1 MKLHAMKLVTIV
13 CEALARTPVTQLLH
27 EVGAHGFTLFPVEGM
42 GAQGSRV
49 ADIEEFGNIQIEVVL
64 PPEPAMQLLERLESE
79 FFADFAMIAY
89 SSDIEVIRTA
99 KF

>member
-1 MKLHAMKLVTIV
+1 MKLHSMKLVTIV
-13 CEALARTPVTQLLH
+13 CEALARTSVTEMLH
-27 EVGAHGFTLFPVEGM
+27 EVGAHGYTLFPVEGV

-64 PPEPAMQLLERLESE
+64 PPEPALQLLERLERD
-79 FFADFAMIAY
+79 FFSRFAMITF
-89 SSDIEVIRTA
+89 STDIEVIRSK

>member
-13 CEALARTPVTQLLH
+13 CEALARTAVTQLLH

-49 ADIEEFGNIQIEVVL
+49 ADIEEFANIQIEVVL
-64 PPEPAMQLLERLESE
+64 PPEPAMHLLERLESE
-79 FFADFAMIAY
+79 FFARFAMIAY
-89 SSDIEVIRTA
+89 SSDIEVIRSA

>member
-1 MKLHAMKLVTIV
+1 MKLHSMKLVTIV
-13 CEALARTPVTQLLH
+13 CEALARIPVVELLGQI
-27 EVGAHGFTLFPVEGM
+27 GAHGYTLFPVEGV

-64 PPEPAMQLLERLESE
+64 PPDPALQLLARLEQD
-79 FFADFAMIAY
+79 FFARFAMIAY
-89 SSDIEVIRTA
+89 STDIEVIRSA

>member
-1 MKLHAMKLVTIV
+1 MKLYSLKLVTIV
-13 CEALARTPVTQLLH
+13 CEALARTAMTELLQ
-27 EVGAHGFTLFPVEGM
+27 EIGAHGYTLFPVEGV

-64 PPEPAMQLLERLESE
+64 PPEPTLKLLERLERD
-79 FFADFAMIAY
+79 FFSRFAMIAF
-89 SSDIEVIRTA
+89 STDIEVIRSA